1 MKIIFRKL
9 KASKDQYERIL
20 PLPSIL
26 GLNDRIAISVSA
38 NMGKSFPELYLESY
52 GGLWKDFSL
61 SLFEAMHYA
70 KKQHKVKLFDFYD
83 HLPLLL
89 VPPTFASINLNK
101 ITKYAEEILELTGY
115 HKITKIHF
123 AHFANTTSDLK
134 SEEIKAILK
143 VFLNTSNSSHIEIC
157 IDINERHL
165 DEVSKIYL
173 EVLDLYHMNADFIV
187 HEKSKFMW
195 STFSN
200 LLISQEIDLNSSGIY
215 ALIYLGGDNQITHY
229 GKNKKRAGRGLLLR
243 NNYIKVGRAKNL
255 IERYKNYE
263 ADFGSTN
270 IIFHPLFNTDDIVG
284 HEKKLKIIFEE
295 HCLINEITSRRLEWM
310 SFPSQSLFFS
320 RIHKYLIDWT
330 DIN

>member
-38 NMGKSFPELYLESY
+38 NMGKSFPELYLQSY
-52 GGLWKDFSL
+52 GGLWKDFSR
-61 SLFEAMHYA
+61 SLFEAMYCA

-83 HLPLLL
+83 RLPLLL
-89 VPPTFASINLNK
+89 VPPTFDSTNLNK
-101 ITKYAEEILELTGY
+101 ITKYAEQILELTGY

-123 AHFANTTSDLK
+123 THFANTTSDLK

-143 VFLNTSNSSHIEIC
+143 VFLNPSNSNHIEIC

-165 DEVSKIYL
+165 VQVSKIYL
-173 EVLDLYHMNADFIV
+173 EVLDLYCMNVDFIA
-187 HEKSKFMW
+187 HEKNKFMW

-215 ALIYLGGDNQITHY
+215 ASIYIGRNDQITHY

-255 IERYKNYE
+255 MERYKNYE
-263 ADFGSTN
+263 ADFGSIN
-270 IIFHPLFNTDDIVG
+270 IRFHPLFNTDDIVG
-284 HEKKLKIIFEE
+284 HEKNLKIIFKE
-295 HCLINEITSRRLEWM
+295 HCLKNEITNRRLEWM

-320 RIHKYLIDWT
+320 GIQRYLNEYAE
-330 DIN
+330 IN